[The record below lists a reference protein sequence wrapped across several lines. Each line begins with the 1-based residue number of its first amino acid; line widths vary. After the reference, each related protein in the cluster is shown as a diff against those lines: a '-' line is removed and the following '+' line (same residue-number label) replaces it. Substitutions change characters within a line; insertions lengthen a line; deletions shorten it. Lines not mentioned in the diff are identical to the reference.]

1 VAVTREDRQ
10 TQRLAR
16 IRRRTGRALKEL
28 GIDLETVPETD
39 QEALEIAALNVDTLR
54 AIGNRMRQRTPATA
68 PTAERIAHAIEE
80 PREIEVQP
88 DQPKSHRIE
97 WALEGIRDRM
107 PSHAYDA
114 AVRLQAV
121 YLAAEPAS
129 RVADPT
135 AVGGSS
141 DPSKRLAI
149 TERQERA
156 GRELSWIM
164 GRLDQPFRSTVKNFI
179 LEAPREGA
187 ERCLTISEWGTKT
200 ARYSG
205 DMARAA
211 GATAIILACLR
222 LATLWEVHDSQVRE
236 ACAKTDRMMR
246 SEIGWRAARDGW
258 ICALWDWC
266 RRNDRLPTT
275 QGEMDEIR
283 ASHDTDAKRLRG
295 APPIELDRWQRR
307 RDRLISVAFRGF
319 GDERVRVA

>member
-1 VAVTREDRQ
+1 
-10 TQRLAR
+10 
-16 IRRRTGRALKEL
+16 
-28 GIDLETVPETD
+28 LEWV
-39 QEALEIAALNVDTLR
+39 
-54 AIGNRMRQRTPATA
+54 
-68 PTAERIAHAIEE
+68 
-80 PREIEVQP
+80 
-88 DQPKSHRIE
+88 
-97 WALEGIRDRM
+97 LEGIRDRM

-114 AVRLQAV
+114 AVRLQTA

-135 AVGGSS
+135 AVGGST

-156 GRELSWIM
+156 GREFSWIM

-222 LATLWEVHDSQVRE
+222 LATLWEAHDSQVRE
-236 ACAKTDRMMR
+236 ACAATDRMMR
-246 SEIGWRAARDGW
+246 SDVGRRAARGGW
-258 ICALWDWC
+258 IVALWDFC
-266 RRNDRLPTT
+266 RRNERLP
-275 QGEMDEIR
+275 QVQAEMDEIR
-283 ASHDTDAKRLRG
+283 ASHDTDAKRLRA
-295 APPIELDRWQRR
+295 APPIERDRWQRR
-307 RDRLISVAFRGF
+307 TDRLTAIAFRDT
-319 GDERVRVA
+319 DEQRVRVA